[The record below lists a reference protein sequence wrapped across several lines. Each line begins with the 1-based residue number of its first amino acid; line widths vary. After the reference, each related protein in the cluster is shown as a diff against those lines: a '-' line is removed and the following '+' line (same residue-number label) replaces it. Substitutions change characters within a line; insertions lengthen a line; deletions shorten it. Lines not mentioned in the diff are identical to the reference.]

1 MAVSEAQKRSAQ
13 KWDAANL
20 DRVSLAMAK
29 GKREAVK
36 AAAAAAGESMNQY
49 IIRSVDMRMDHN
61 ATQETA
67 GAPESGDAILT
78 PATLKTAQ
86 EAAQAAGETVSEF
99 IGRAVDVQAQRDR
112 VLQAMRSKEKAKGA
126 CSDEIC

>member
-1 MAVSEAQKRSAQ
+1 MAVSEAQKKSAQ

-67 GAPESGDAILT
+67 GALESGDAILT
-78 PATLKTAQ
+78 PETLKTAQ
-86 EAAQAAGETVSEF
+86 EAAQNAGETVSAF
-99 IGRAVDVQAQRDR
+99 ISRAVTTQTQRDR
-112 VLQAMRSKEKAKGA
+112 LMQAMQRKEKAP
-126 CSDEIC
+126 D